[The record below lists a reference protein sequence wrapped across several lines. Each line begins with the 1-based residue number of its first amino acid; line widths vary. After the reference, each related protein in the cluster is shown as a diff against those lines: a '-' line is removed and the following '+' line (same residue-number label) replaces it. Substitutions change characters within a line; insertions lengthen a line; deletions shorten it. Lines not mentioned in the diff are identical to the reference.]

1 MALISLPCMP
11 LRHFKSSCA
20 ESYRHQ
26 RRCFLVLS
34 YVWAYFSRRK
44 WIFKIIVYRKQFF
57 WSLQILGKYDNRR
70 MVACKKQFFVAG
82 QGFFLCLRRIA
93 CSSVKRNRNL
103 LFSVCSGSTVRD
115 SSLSTLIFFSAGRHC
130 GVASFSEMEDRII
143 NTLNKYKNHRKG
155 LKYTFH
161 NPKEIFVVSIAYYMK
176 SKRWNRRIRWGKQAL
191 SLRPYFVFVG
201 LQLVMRFYHRYL
213 KHLEQ
218 PFSVKPIYEYV

>member
-82 QGFFLCLRRIA
+82 QVFFLCLRRIA

-143 NTLNKYKNHRKG
+143 NTLNKYKTTER
-155 LKYTFH
+155 
-161 NPKEIFVVSIAYYMK
+161 V
-176 SKRWNRRIRWGKQAL
+176 WNTRFTTPRRY
-191 SLRPYFVFVG
+191 S
-201 LQLVMRFYHRYL
+201 
-213 KHLEQ
+213 
-218 PFSVKPIYEYV
+218 